1 MSAFVKDVSQET
13 FGTEVLQRS
22 HQVPVVV
29 DFWAAWCGPCRTLG
43 PALEKVADAYGG
55 AFELVKI
62 DVDANQQLAQQFSVQ
77 SIPTVIAFRDG
88 NAVAQFMGA
97 LPESKIRD
105 FVDGILPSEIDKM
118 VDRARTMV
126 IEGDE
131 DAAAAVFRKVLE
143 DVPDHPEAG
152 TGLAAL
158 MIAGDE
164 VEEALILLGKLT
176 RSSEVERLEATA
188 RLSEVRDTD
197 IDALDAILAADPND
211 EAARFELGQVL
222 AAHGEYEPAL
232 DHLLAVVK
240 AGGAYRERARQA
252 MVDVFGM
259 LGADHPTTATY
270 RRALA
275 SALF

>member
-13 FGTEVLQRS
+13 FGIEVLQRS

-240 AGGAYRERARQA
+240 TGGGHRERARQA

-259 LGADHPTTATY
+259 LGDDHPTTATY